1 MNREKS
7 IEILNKA
14 IGEELLA
21 VDQYMYFHFVCDDRG
36 YSPLAAIFK
45 KLAIVE
51 MIHVEKLAERVFFLK
66 GDVIMKRP
74 AGAEQIKEPEAMLKK
89 AKELEQM
96 SIDHYNQWARDLADN
111 LDSVSK
117 KLVESINVEEEDHFD
132 IFDTEDDNIKDFGD
146 NYLALQAIDHSRKM
160 GERG

>member
-36 YSPLAAIFK
+36 YEPFAAIFK

-66 GDVIMKRP
+66 GDVLMKRP
-74 AGAEQIKEPEAMLKK
+74 AGSEQIKDPKAMLDK
-89 AKELEQM
+89 AKELEQT
-96 SIDHYNQWARDLADN
+96 SIDHYNQWARELADN
-111 LDSVSK
+111 MDSVSK
-117 KLVESINVEEEDHFD
+117 RLLESINEEEEDHFD

-146 NYLALQAIDHSRKM
+146 HYLALQAIDHSRKM
-160 GERG
+160 GQR

>member
-36 YSPLAAIFK
+36 YTPWADIYK

-66 GDVIMKRP
+66 GDVLMKRP

-89 AKELEQM
+89 AKELEET
-96 SIDHYNQWARDLADN
+96 SINHYNQWARELAEN

-117 KLVESINVEEEDHFD
+117 KLIESINVEEEEHFD
-132 IFDTEDDNIKDFGD
+132 IFDTEDDNIKAFGD
-146 NYLALQAIDHSRKM
+146 NYLALQAIDHARKM
-160 GERG
+160 GQR